1 MTSEQAPNYEGKAK
15 TRWWYSRSGLWAA
28 LFLLGGLA
36 CIGHAIVVP
45 ASKHDVSH
53 GIGPQGPETT
63 YSTPWAWALGGG
75 VLVLTGV
82 GRLGH
87 GWYVQRD
94 DTSA

>member
-1 MTSEQAPNYEGKAK
+1 MVTNETTK
-15 TRWWYSRSGLWAA
+15 TRRRFSRGAFWGA

-53 GIGPQGPETT
+53 GVGPQGPETT

-75 VLVLTGV
+75 VLI
-82 GRLGH
+82 LG
-87 GWYVQRD
+87 GLGKLGYARYGQRD
-94 DTSA
+94 DGSE